1 MKKTTR
7 GVGGGGVGAGGCQ
20 VIEAIEANKRGC
32 ITEGNAL
39 SKDIG
44 HADCCPSACK
54 RNQDDEYS
62 ND

>member
-1 MKKTTR
+1 MSDTPLRAK
-7 GVGGGGVGAGGCQ
+7 GVLGGTAIK
-20 VIEAIEANKRGC
+20 VIEAGKRGC
-32 ITEGNAL
+32 ITEGNVL

-44 HADCCPSACK
+44 HAGCCPSACK